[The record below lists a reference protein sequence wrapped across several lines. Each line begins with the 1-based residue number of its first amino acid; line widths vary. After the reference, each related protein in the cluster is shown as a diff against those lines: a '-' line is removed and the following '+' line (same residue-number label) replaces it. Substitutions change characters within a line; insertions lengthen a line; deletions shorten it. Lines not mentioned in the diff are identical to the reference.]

1 MLPIKPDKGACKVI
15 REVSLKEISDGRLY
29 EANDM
34 VKADCGDCKGCS
46 ACCHGMGSSIVLDPL
61 DVYRLCEGLNQPF
74 PQLLANHLELNVVD
88 GIILPNLKMAGE
100 EECCSFLN
108 QEGRCTI
115 HGFRPGICRLFP
127 LGRYYEN
134 DSFKY
139 FLQVHECR
147 NQNRTKVKVKK
158 WIDTPELP
166 RYEQYIKDWHYF
178 LKDLEEQILKAGGQ
192 EDGSQGS
199 GFSEQKAK
207 EISMSLLDRFYMT
220 PYLPDRYFYE
230 QFYERLNEAKKEF

>member
-1 MLPIKPDKGACKVI
+1 MI

-34 VKADCGDCKGCS
+34 VKADCGDCNGCS

-61 DVYRLCEGLNQPF
+61 DVYRLCEGLRQPF
-74 PQLLANHLELNVVD
+74 AQLLTDHLELNVVD
-88 GIILPNLKMAGE
+88 GIILPNLKMAGV

-108 QEGRCTI
+108 AQGRCTI

-134 DSFKY
+134 GSFKY

-147 NQNRTKVKVKK
+147 NQNRTKVKVRK

-166 RYEQYIKDWHYF
+166 RYEQYIRDWHYF
-178 LKDLEEQILKAGGQ
+178 LKDLQTVIGETSENRDQ
-192 EDGSQGS
+192 

-207 EISMSLLDRFYMT
+207 EISLYLLKLFYLT
-220 PYLPDRYFYE
+220 PYDAGHDFYD
-230 QFYERLNEAKKEF
+230 QFYVRLKDARKEVMGNE